1 MSTLTVATSPATST
15 IGNPTNAM
23 DHDDDRF
30 TVEATRARSLF
41 AEQLVVTQ
49 SRCVDQLLD
58 LLNMASEPAVKC
70 LLCDFLAEIRKLS
83 AVSGQRVGQML
94 DLALAATHVESAYS
108 AMVLG

>member
-15 IGNPTNAM
+15 IGNTTTQT
-23 DHDDDRF
+23 DHAHRF
-30 TVEATRARSLF
+30 AVEAMRARSLF

-58 LLNMASEPAVKC
+58 LMNLASEPAVTS

-83 AVSGQRVGQML
+83 AVSGQRIGQML
-94 DLALAATHVESAYS
+94 DLALAAVHVESAYS

>member
-15 IGNPTNAM
+15 IGNTTNAT
-23 DHDDDRF
+23 DDDDRF
-30 TVEATRARSLF
+30 TVEAMRARSLF